1 MLRIDVEKEGNT
13 PMTTTQQL
21 VVGIFRDHAQAEEA
35 IHELLQIGF
44 AHHQIHFATRGTSTG
59 GILEKVKS
67 LFTGQD
73 ISAGGIYDDL
83 VKMGAP
89 PEDAR
94 YYQSEFE
101 AGRTIVAVQ
110 GPGEMQKAIHI
121 MVRHG
126 GYGANQRFAQFAG
139 PGTAST
145 SGTATGPGTATG
157 VQRPTAEEEQRSR
170 LREEELRARKQTSE
184 TAAGAQ
190 RPTAEEEQRIK
201 LREEEL
207 RARKQTVE
215 TGEAVLHKDVV
226 VEKKTIDVP
235 VTHEEV
241 YVERRPGSGL
251 PSDQP
256 ISEGET
262 YRVPVHEEQ
271 VTTEKVPVERE
282 EVTLKKQPVQET
294 QRVTET
300 VQREEAHV
308 EYEGDVDVRDK
319 GPGQGRD
326 SRRGKDV
333 KRGRGFERGGDIE
346 DQTTP

>member
-1 MLRIDVEKEGNT
+1 
-13 PMTTTQQL
+13 MTTTQQL
-21 VVGIFRDHAQAEEA
+21 VVGIFRDREQAEEA

-110 GPGEMQKAIHI
+110 GPGEMQKAINI
-121 MVRHG
+121 MVRLG
-126 GYGANQRFAQFAG
+126 GYGANQRFAQSAG
-139 PGTAST
+139 PST
-145 SGTATGPGTATG
+145 SAGYG
-157 VQRPTAEEEQRSR
+157 VQRPTAEDEQRR
-170 LREEELRARKQTSE
+170 LREEELRTRKQTTG
-184 TAAGAQ
+184 TAAGVQ
-190 RPTAEEEQRIK
+190 RPTAEDEQRIK
-201 LREEEL
+201 LHEEEL

-226 VEKKTIDVP
+226 VEQKSIDVP

-294 QRVTET
+294 QRFTET
-300 VQREEAHV
+300 VKREEAHI
-308 EYEGDVDVRDK
+308 EHEGDVDVRDQDTERGK
-319 GPGQGRD
+319 D
-326 SRRGKDV
+326 IRRGKDTR
-333 KRGRGFERGGDIE
+333 RGRGFERGGDVE
-346 DQTTP
+346 D

>member
-1 MLRIDVEKEGNT
+1 
-13 PMTTTQQL
+13 MTTTQQL
-21 VVGIFRDHAQAEEA
+21 VVGIFRDRAQAEQA
-35 IHELLQIGF
+35 IHELLQTGF
-44 AHHQIHFATRGTSTG
+44 AHHQIRFAGRGTSTG

-73 ISAGGIYDDL
+73 ISTGGIYDDL

-89 PEDAR
+89 PDDAR

-110 GPGEMQKAIHI
+110 GPGDMQKAINI

-126 GYGANQRFAQFAG
+126 GYGANQRFAQSAG
-139 PGTAST
+139 Y
-145 SGTATGPGTATG
+145 GTATST
-157 VQRPTAEEEQRSR
+157 
-170 LREEELRARKQTSE
+170 
-184 TAAGAQ
+184 Q

-215 TGEAVLHKDVV
+215 TGEAVIYKDVV
-226 VEKKTIDVP
+226 VEQKSIDVP

-271 VTTEKVPVERE
+271 VTTEKVPIERE
-282 EVTLKKQPVQET
+282 EVVFGKQPVQET

-300 VQREEAHV
+300 VQREEAHI
-308 EYEGDVDVRDK
+308 EHEGDVDVRDK
-319 GPGQGRD
+319 DLEQGRD
-326 SRRGKDV
+326 IRRGKDTR
-333 KRGRGFERGGDIE
+333 RGRGFEQGRNIE